1 MNSEQ
6 QARLQADVDLGQ
18 RAQHVYD
25 LYLDDFIKRLE
36 QELYQR
42 FLSCPPDQVALLSL
56 KQLTMALGTLK
67 ERVLSDIDG
76 GKVALKQL
84 SEATKH

>member
-1 MNSEQ
+1 MNPEN
-6 QARLQADVDLGQ
+6 QARLQHDVELGQ

-36 QELYQR
+36 QELYHS
-42 FLSCPPDQVALLSL
+42 FLSSAPNPDDLLAL
-56 KQLTMALGTLK
+56 KQLSMALGALK

-84 SEATKH
+84 SEATRH

>member
-6 QARLQADVDLGQ
+6 QYRLQQEADLGQ

-25 LYLDDFIKRLE
+25 LYLEDFIKRLE
-36 QELYQR
+36 GELYQK
-42 FLSCPPDQVALLSL
+42 FLACPPDQEDLLTL
-56 KQLTMALGTLK
+56 KQLTMALSALK

>member
-1 MNSEQ
+1 MNNEQ
-6 QARLQADVDLGQ
+6 QARLQGDVDLGQ
-18 RAQHVYD
+18 RAQQVFD

-36 QELYQR
+36 SELYQR
-42 FLSCPPDQVALLSL
+42 FLTCPPDQADLLGL
-56 KQLTMALGTLK
+56 KQLAMALGALK

>member
-1 MNSEQ
+1 MNPEQ
-6 QARLQADVDLGQ
+6 QARLQAEIDLGQ
-18 RAQHVYD
+18 RAQHVFD
-25 LYLDDFIKRLE
+25 VYLDDFIKRLE

-42 FLSCPPDQVALLSL
+42 FLSCPPDQADLLSL
-56 KQLTMALGTLK
+56 KQLSMALGALK

-84 SEATKH
+84 SEATRH

>member
-1 MNSEQ
+1 MNNDQ
-6 QARLQADVDLGQ
+6 QTRLQSDVDLGQ
-18 RAQHVYD
+18 RAQHVFD

-36 QELYQR
+36 SELYQR
-42 FLSCPPDQVALLSL
+42 FLTCPPDQADLLSL
-56 KQLTMALGTLK
+56 KQLAMALGALK